1 MKSLINTLGSFTLQ
15 HNDSELLITKPRK
28 HSILNTVDTGFEK
41 EEQKEEEVKPEIPE
55 QSFTKSNRKDSILES
70 IETGFGEINTV
81 IKDCPKPQFK
91 TPLFKE
97 DYLSVFISETEKQLV
112 RNNIGVIGAE
122 EVTKMVKELVAKD
135 VSSFITIE
143 QVEQMIQDLDFVD
156 SKINSRADYT
166 IPDKLFKL

>member
-15 HNDSELLITKPRK
+15 HNDSELLTTKPRK

-81 IKDCPKPQFK
+81 IKDCPKP
-91 TPLFKE
+91 
-97 DYLSVFISETEKQLV
+97 
-112 RNNIGVIGAE
+112 
-122 EVTKMVKELVAKD
+122 
-135 VSSFITIE
+135 
-143 QVEQMIQDLDFVD
+143 
-156 SKINSRADYT
+156 
-166 IPDKLFKL
+166 